1 MKTIKKLN
9 PIMALVAFVNSM
21 LLISGQA
28 LAQATEKVDVN
39 INADSGSSWY
49 ASPWVW
55 ALGVAIFI
63 IIIVAITRGN
73 SRTAD

>member
-1 MKTIKKLN
+1 
-9 PIMALVAFVNSM
+9 MALVAFVNSM